1 MNLGEAP
8 IISAPPTTEIPDPAT
23 PALPS
28 TDDQEPAS
36 THPIPAAAPHLRST
50 KNYHEELI
58 TIPFTRLASDIPT
71 TLYKTIL
78 KSSPEAQTYL
88 SAHPTSPPLPRSIP
102 RRRISK
108 WDPNPEGTIR
118 GLPSDIVQTDS
129 KLILLD
135 VHQGQR
141 LKVTSKLHLPDWPPP
156 PNVPTMWEY
165 SWRNGQQAGGEVK
178 KWEVV
183 VPAKGKEA
191 KMNVVDKS
199 KMDWEAHVAEEGDK
213 DELDQAAK
221 AKGAYLDRVDFLGR
235 TEDKREEE
243 LRAARM
249 KK

>member
-8 IISAPPTTEIPDPAT
+8 VISVPSTTEIDDPKSAIRPSNDHQEPSST
-23 PALPS
+23 DIVPVPALPI
-28 TDDQEPAS
+28 
-36 THPIPAAAPHLRST
+36 HPT
-50 KNYHEELI
+50 KDYREELV
-58 TIPFTRLASDIPT
+58 TIPSTRIISGTHT
-71 TLYKTIL
+71 TLYRTVL
-78 KSSPEAQTYL
+78 KSAPEAQTYL
-88 SAHPTSPPLPRSIP
+88 STHPNSPPLPRSIP

-135 VHQGQR
+135 VHKGQR
-141 LKVTSKLHLPDWPPP
+141 LKATSKSHLPDWPPP

-165 SWRNGQQAGGEVK
+165 NWRKGQQVGGEVK
-178 KWEVV
+178 KWKTV
-183 VPAKGKEA
+183 VPGKEKEG

-199 KMDWEAHVAEEGDK
+199 KLDWEAHVEREGDRE
-213 DELDQAAK
+213 ELEQAAK

-243 LRAARM
+243 LRTARM